1 MSGPGWAPMP
11 PAGARVLVLGRAPEV
26 LETVTQELAELGLTV
41 AGSTEP
47 ERAAAQF
54 DARDFDLIAFGRGL
68 PGPLCEALKRDFARQ
83 NPHIRLLDTFAP
95 AAVRQIARALA
106 GAPQRPTVDLD
117 AYCARIGW
125 RGPRTPTIETLRA
138 LHALHPAAIV
148 FEAID
153 VLLGRGVD
161 LAPAVVDAKLIGA
174 GRGGYCY
181 EHNLLFERV
190 LSALGFAVE
199 RLVGR
204 VRWLLPP
211 GAPPR
216 PRTHM
221 ALRVTLDGVPWLADV
236 GFGGCVPTAPLWMD
250 RTAAQPTTHEDFR
263 IFPFG
268 DALLVQARLGARWTS
283 LYELSQ
289 EPQLDV
295 DLELPNWYSATH
307 PESRFRRQL
316 LVARTTPEARYTL
329 LEAQLTIRSPAGE
342 VERRTL
348 DADQLEHALRATFD
362 LPVEPSWRPVI
373 QRAARACLAA
383 RTRASS

>member
-1 MSGPGWAPMP
+1 VSGSGWAPLP

-41 AGSTEP
+41 TGSTEP
-47 ERAAAQF
+47 ERAAEQF

-68 PGPLCEALKRDFARQ
+68 LGPQSERLKRDFARQ

-95 AAVRQIARALA
+95 TAVRQIALALA
-106 GAPQRPTVDLD
+106 GALPRPPVDLD
-117 AYCARIGW
+117 AYCARIGYP
-125 RGPRTPTIETLRA
+125 GPRTPTIETLRA
-138 LHALHPAAIV
+138 LHERHPAAIV

-161 LAPAVVDAKLIGA
+161 LAPAAVDAKLIGA
-174 GRGGYCY
+174 ARGGYCY

-190 LSALGFAVE
+190 LTALGFAVE

-221 ALRVTLDGVPWLADV
+221 ALRVTIDGVPWLADV
-236 GFGGCVPTAPLWMD
+236 GFGGCVPSAPLRMD
-250 RTAAQPTTHEDFR
+250 RSTAQPTAQEDFR

-283 LYELSQ
+283 LYELSR

-307 PESRFRRQL
+307 PGSRFRRQL

-329 LEAQLTIRSPAGE
+329 LEAQLTVRDPAGQ

-348 DADQLEHALRATFD
+348 DPDQLEHTLRTTFD
-362 LPVEPSWRPVI
+362 LPVEPAWRPVI
-373 QRAARACLAA
+373 ERAARSPA
-383 RTRASS
+383 RP

>member
-1 MSGPGWAPMP
+1 MP
-11 PAGARVLVLGRAPEV
+11 LDKL
-26 LETVTQELAELGLTV
+26 LETVIQELAELGLEF
-41 AGSTEP
+41 AGSVEP
-47 ERAAAQF
+47 ECAAEQF

-68 PGPLCEALKRDFARQ
+68 RGQLSEHLKRTFQAS
-83 NPHIRLLDTFAP
+83 NPRVRLLDTCAP
-95 AAVRQIARALA
+95 AAVRQIVGALA
-106 GAPQRPTVDLD
+106 GTPQRAPVDLD
-117 AYCARIGW
+117 AYCARIGYP
-125 RGPRTPTIETLRA
+125 GPRTPTLATLRA
-138 LHALHPAAIV
+138 LHALHPAAIP

-161 LAPAVVDAKLIGA
+161 LAPAAVDAKLIAA

-204 VRWLLPP
+204 VKWLLPP

-236 GFGGCVPTAPLWMD
+236 GFGGCVPTAPLRMD
-250 RTAAQPTTHEDFR
+250 RTAAQPTAQEEFR
-263 IFPFG
+263 VFPFG
-268 DALLVQARLGARWTS
+268 DALLVQARLGAQWTS
-283 LYELSQ
+283 LYELSR
-289 EPQLDV
+289 EPQLAV

-316 LVARTTPEARYTL
+316 IVARTTPEARTTL
-329 LEAQLTIRSPAGE
+329 LDAQLTIRSSAGK

-348 DADQLEHALRATFD
+348 DPDQLEHTLRTTFD
-362 LPVEPSWRPVI
+362 LPVEPAWRPVI
-373 QRAARACLAA
+373 ERTGRPAAPA
-383 RTRASS
+383 

>member
-1 MSGPGWAPMP
+1 VSGPD
-11 PAGARVLVLGRAPEV
+11 RVLVLGRAPEV
-26 LETVTQELAELGLTV
+26 LQTVMQELAELGLTV

-47 ERAAAQF
+47 ERAAEQF

-68 PGPLCEALKRDFARQ
+68 LGPLSERLKRDFERQ

-95 AAVRQIARALA
+95 AAVRQIALALA
-106 GAPQRPTVDLD
+106 GAPEGSPVDLD
-117 AYCARIGW
+117 AYCARIGY
-125 RGPRTPTIETLRA
+125 RGPRTPTLDILRA
-138 LHALHPAAIV
+138 LNALHPAAIV

-161 LAPAVVDAKLIGA
+161 LAPAAVDAKLIAA

-190 LSALGFAVE
+190 LTALGFAVE

-221 ALRVTLDGVPWLADV
+221 ALRVTVDGVPWLADV
-236 GFGGCVPTAPLWMD
+236 GFGGCVPTAPLRMD
-250 RTAAQPTTHEDFR
+250 LTAAQPTTQEDFR

-268 DALLVQARLGARWTS
+268 DALLVQARLGTRWTS
-283 LYELSQ
+283 LYELSR
-289 EPQLDV
+289 EPQLAV

-307 PESRFRRQL
+307 PDSRFRRQL

-329 LEAQLTIRSPAGE
+329 LEAQLTVRHPAGQ

-348 DADQLEHALRATFD
+348 DPDQLEHSLRTTFD
-362 LPVEPSWRPVI
+362 LPVEPAWRPVI
-373 QRAARACLAA
+373 ERTAR
-383 RTRASS
+383 SPGPP